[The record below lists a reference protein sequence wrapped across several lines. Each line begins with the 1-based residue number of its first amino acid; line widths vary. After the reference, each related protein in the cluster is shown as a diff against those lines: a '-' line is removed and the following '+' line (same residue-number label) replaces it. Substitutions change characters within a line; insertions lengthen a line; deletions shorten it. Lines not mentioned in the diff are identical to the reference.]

1 MLTRSLNTEA
11 QKIWTGLRKQGVVNP
26 QLPLMNM
33 YEELLHINEGKHLP
47 PQKIAYDSQWQ
58 LIDMENTPTPHQ
70 RVRHPDGRMR
80 MYIVWRDQQKT
91 RANYI
96 NYFYDGRKIQR
107 DKFNRFGQLMVSQYL
122 GAKEEVLKE
131 DCFTPDGRRVLS
143 RHFGGEPRRLRLIQW
158 QDEATQRYHTFE
170 DEEALAT
177 VWLEQCFAG
186 DMPRVFFIDRH
197 RSWAVPLHQFN
208 KNKKHIL
215 ISVVHSIHIG
225 APYEDFEQ
233 GRLNSNY
240 RDVLQERVSVN
251 HCIVLTPQQKQDVR
265 ARFGTAGFELECIP
279 HAQKVP
285 AQKPAFEQRDP
296 DLIVAVVR
304 LAAEKQI
311 EDMLRIMQRLLLRHP
326 EKRLEIY
333 GSGAL
338 ETELRERIP
347 EWGLDESV
355 FLKGYSNDVGAVF
368 SRAAVSLLTSKI
380 EGFPLSM
387 QESLAHGC
395 PVLAYDIAY
404 GPASL
409 LQHEQCG
416 WLVEPGHVEQAA
428 GILADWFDHPQL
440 MQQFSDHAYER
451 ARAFRPEVIAEQWR
465 DLLLRL

>member
-1 MLTRSLNTEA
+1 
-11 QKIWTGLRKQGVVNP
+11 GLKKQGVVNP

-96 NYFYDGRKIQR
+96 NYFHDGRKIQR
-107 DKFNRFGQLMVSQYL
+107 DKFNRFGQLMVSQHL

-158 QDEATQRYHTFE
+158 LDEATQQYHTFE
-170 DEEALAT
+170 DEEALAA
-177 VWLEQCFAG
+177 VWLEQYFAEA
-186 DMPRVFFIDRH
+186 MPRVFFIDRH
-197 RSWAVPLHQFN
+197 RSWAVPLHQLN
-208 KNKKHIL
+208 KNKKHVL
-215 ISVVHSIHIG
+215 ISVVHSIHIE
-225 APYEDFEQ
+225 ATYEDFER

-240 RDVLQERVSVN
+240 RDVLEERVAVD
-251 HCIVLTPQQKQDVR
+251 HCIVLTPQQKQDMEK
-265 ARFGTAGFELECIP
+265 RFGQATYEIQYIP
-279 HAQKVP
+279 HTQILPDKKIVF
-285 AQKPAFEQRDP
+285 KERDP
-296 DLIVAVVR
+296 NLIVAVVR

-311 EDMLRIMQRLLLRHP
+311 EDMLKIMQHLLQHHP
-326 EKRLEIY
+326 EKRLEVY
-333 GSGAL
+333 GSGPQRAVL
-338 ETELRERIP
+338 NELIYD
-347 EWGLDESV
+347 WGLKDSV
-355 FLKGYSNDVGAVF
+355 LLKGYSKDVGSVF
-368 SRAAVSLLTSKI
+368 SRAVVSLLTSKV
-380 EGFPLSM
+380 EGAPLSI

-428 GILADWFDHPQL
+428 SILADWFDQPQL

-451 ARAFRPEVIAEQWR
+451 ARAFCPEIIAEQWR

>member
-1 MLTRSLNTEA
+1 
-11 QKIWTGLRKQGVVNP
+11 
-26 QLPLMNM
+26 
-33 YEELLHINEGKHLP
+33 
-47 PQKIAYDSQWQ
+47 
-58 LIDMENTPTPHQ
+58 
-70 RVRHPDGRMR
+70 
-80 MYIVWRDQQKT
+80 
-91 RANYI
+91 
-96 NYFYDGRKIQR
+96 
-107 DKFNRFGQLMVSQYL
+107 
-122 GAKEEVLKE
+122 
-131 DCFTPDGRRVLS
+131 
-143 RHFGGEPRRLRLIQW
+143 W

-177 VWLEQCFAG
+177 VWLEAFVAG
-186 DMPRVFFIDRH
+186 DLPRVFFIDRH

-240 RDVLQERVSVN
+240 RDVLEERVAVD
-251 HCIVLTPQQKQDVR
+251 HCVVLTPQQKQDMEE
-265 ARFGTAGFELECIP
+265 RFGQATYEIQYIP
-279 HAQKVP
+279 HAQILPSKNR
-285 AQKPAFEQRDP
+285 AFKGRDP
-296 DLIVAVVR
+296 DLIVAVMR

-311 EDMLRIMQRLLLRHP
+311 EDMLKIMQHLLQRHP

-333 GSGAL
+333 GSGPQRAVL
-338 ETELRERIP
+338 NELIH
-347 EWGLDESV
+347 EWGLKDSV
-355 FLKGYSNDVGAVF
+355 FLKGYSKDVGSVF

-380 EGFPLSM
+380 EGFAMSVL
-387 QESLAHGC
+387 ESLAHGC